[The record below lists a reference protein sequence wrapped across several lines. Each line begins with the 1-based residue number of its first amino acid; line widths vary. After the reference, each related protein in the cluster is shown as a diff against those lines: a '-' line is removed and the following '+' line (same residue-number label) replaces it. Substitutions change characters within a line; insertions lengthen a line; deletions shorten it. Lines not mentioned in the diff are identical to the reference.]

1 MRNRYLVDSALALCK
16 MGVRV
21 PSSRRLRKLS
31 EIGYLADLLQRLQV
45 TCVLDVGA
53 HSGNYAYHLR
63 RSGYGG
69 LILSFEPVREQLTT
83 IERLSQDD
91 PDWKSFGIALGSEDT
106 SREFN
111 VILSGGERHV
121 LSSLLDPDWQ
131 QLQLIGNGDVDR
143 HLERKEVVHI
153 RRLDSILA
161 TLIPLENAR
170 IFIKVDTQGY
180 DMEVIKGTSGI
191 IQYVV
196 GMQSELS
203 VTPLYRD
210 TPHYTKCLEYYES
223 LGFCLMNLTVV
234 NRTPKG
240 SILEY
245 DCVMARLA
253 ELDRPP
259 ILHPDDERSTPI
271 EQAR

>member
-1 MRNRYLVDSALALCK
+1 

-170 IFIKVDTQGY
+170 IFVKVDTQGY

-259 ILHPDDERSTPI
+259 ILHPDGERSTPI